1 MKEFRLATRVSVG
14 VGALEVL
21 DEFRGKSVFLI
32 TDDFLATT
40 DVYKQAVARLGDRV
54 SVYTGVKP
62 NPTTSEI
69 GAGVAVY
76 MKAQPDVVV
85 AYGGGSAMDAAK
97 VMHKTA
103 LEAGF
108 GAPLGIVAIPTTSGS
123 GSEVTSFAVV
133 TDETTHTKIPI
144 ISEDLVAK
152 LAILDPA
159 AVAGVPA
166 HITADSGMDALTH
179 AIEAYVATDANDLSD
194 AMAEKAIKLIFANL
208 LRCYTHGDD
217 LEARSHMHN
226 AACMA
231 AIAFDNAGLGIVHSL
246 AHALGGHYPIA
257 HGRLNSLLLPHVIE
271 FNAAGNPKAAERYAQ
286 IGQMIAPSS
295 KGRAAVMSLVA
306 AVEKLRGQLGIPA
319 RLSDLKV
326 SASDVRR
333 DENELVA
340 AALADGRARV
350 GREVLEAGR
359 VGGRGGDDGGVLQ
372 GAALL

>member
-32 TDDFLATT
+32 TEDFLATT

-340 AALADGRARV
+340 AALADGCTPTNPVAPTA
-350 GREVLEAGR
+350 EDLK
-359 VGGRGGDDGGVLQ
+359 
-372 GAALL
+372 ALVRKIA